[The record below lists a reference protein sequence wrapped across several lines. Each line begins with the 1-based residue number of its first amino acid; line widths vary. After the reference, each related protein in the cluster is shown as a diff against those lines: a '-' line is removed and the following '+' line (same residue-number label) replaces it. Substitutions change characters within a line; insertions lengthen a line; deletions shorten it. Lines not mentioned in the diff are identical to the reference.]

1 MFQKLTCHYTG
12 SPPPSISSGGISAI
26 NHLAQNL
33 GYETSS
39 YNLFVCCCSLKWR
52 FVSVASSVHIKI
64 KFLFFSVLI
73 LKADEII
80 LSKINEIIK
89 YLLLLY
95 NLYLNLNLTDLAA
108 VLA

>member
-1 MFQKLTCHYTG
+1 M
-12 SPPPSISSGGISAI
+12 
-26 NHLAQNL
+26 
-33 GYETSS
+33 
-39 YNLFVCCCSLKWR
+39 
-52 FVSVASSVHIKI
+52 ASSVHIKI